1 MLVVPCSSSENI
13 CICLLGILFNPADAG
28 CNFEEDLCN
37 FYQDHKDVP
46 GWSRVK
52 VKRNVYRAGDHTT
65 GFGKSEL
72 LFNRRVKLN
81 VKANALFKFSH
92 FSNVIGTMVSLPC
105 CNCFHCILSGT
116 LAVSDPAC
124 KVAVSLVK
132 MSCRP

>member
-105 CNCFHCILSGT
+105 CNCLSLHSVWDSGC
-116 LAVSDPAC
+116 V
-124 KVAVSLVK
+124 
-132 MSCRP
+132 